1 MLLIYAVPI
10 LVLFRELV
18 FSKVFEV
25 SLIRQTIFRHTFEK
39 ISDLGDIPN
48 FGIFYLAKNE
58 KYGIRDPGESHPEA
72 KFALWAK
79 LVWFCDL
86 YLVLSQS

>member
-39 ISDLGDIPN
+39 I
-48 FGIFYLAKNE
+48 YLAKNE

-72 KFALWAK
+72 KFALRAK